1 MPQNE
6 MSVHPERLFTNKVE
20 TILFDETTIQKR
32 VIALANQINAA
43 YAGDELTIIV
53 IANGALIFAADLIR
67 KLNLPVKLDC
77 IHVSSYQNQ
86 TTPAKTPEIINS
98 IRLDIKDANIL
109 LIDDILDTGNTL
121 LKVLD
126 TLWAKQPASIKTCVL
141 LDKESRRLVDIEADF
156 VGFEI
161 PDQFVVGYGLDY
173 AEYYRQLP
181 YIGVLQKELQQI

>member
-6 MSVHPERLFTNKVE
+6 MSVHPERFFVNNAK

-67 KLNLPVKLDC
+67 KLNLSVKLDC
-77 IHVSSYQNQ
+77 IHVSSYRNQ

-98 IRLDIKDANIL
+98 IRLDIKNANIL

-126 TLWAKQPASIKTCVL
+126 TLWTKRPASIKTCVL
-141 LDKESRRLVDIEADF
+141 LDKKSRRLVDIEADF